1 MLNINNV
8 KKSFQT
14 ELGSIKRVF
23 KGLEL
28 HVEKGDFISII
39 GSNGAGKS
47 TIIKGILDLI
57 NIDSGDIK
65 IFGKDFKKNAS
76 EIKKDISVVFDE
88 SYFHDNLKLP
98 DIDKIMK
105 NIYPNW
111 SKNKFLKYA
120 TEFKLPKDKKIK
132 DFSRGMKM
140 KLSIAVA
147 LSHDAKLLILDEATS
162 GLDPVVRD
170 EILDIFLDYIQNEDC
185 SILIASHITSDL
197 EKVADYITFLDN
209 GEIVFSKNKDELIY
223 DYGIVKC
230 SEKDIDKIS
239 KEDIVGIRKNTFG
252 CEVMVNNKN
261 KYENKEFIVDKT
273 NLEEIILF
281 KVRGQK

>member
-1 MLNINNV
+1 MGIV
-8 KKSFQT
+8 G
-14 ELGSIKRVF
+14 E
-23 KGLEL
+23 
-28 HVEKGDFISII
+28 
-39 GSNGAGKS
+39 NGAGKS
-47 TIIKGILDLI
+47 TIIKSILDLI

-197 EKVADYITFLDN
+197 EKVADYITFVNN
-209 GEIVFSKNKDELIY
+209 GKIIFSENKDELIY
-223 DYGIVKC
+223 NSGVVKC

-239 KEDIVGIRKNTFG
+239 KQDIVGIRKNTFG
-252 CEVMVNNKN
+252 CEVMVSDRN
-261 KYENKEFIVDKT
+261 KYENMGFVIDKT

>member
-1 MLNINNV
+1 MTYAIEVNNLNKV
-8 KKSFQT
+8 YDGF
-14 ELGSIKRVF
+14 ELKDVCF
-23 KGLEL
+23 KLETGTIMGI
-28 HVEKGDFISII
+28 VGE
-39 GSNGAGKS
+39 NGAGKS

-65 IFGKDFKKNAS
+65 IFGKDFKENAS

-111 SKNKFLKYA
+111 DKNKFLKY
-120 TEFKLPKDKKIK
+120 TNHFKLPNNKRVK

-147 LSHDAKLLILDEATS
+147 LSHNAKLLILDEATS

-197 EKVADYITFLDN
+197 EKVADYITFVNN
-209 GEIVFSKNKDELIY
+209 GKIIFSENKDELIY
-223 DYGIVKC
+223 NSGVVKC

-281 KVRGQK
+281 TVRGDK

>member
-1 MLNINNV
+1 
-8 KKSFQT
+8 
-14 ELGSIKRVF
+14 
-23 KGLEL
+23 
-28 HVEKGDFISII
+28 
-39 GSNGAGKS
+39 
-47 TIIKGILDLI
+47 
-57 NIDSGDIK
+57 
-65 IFGKDFKKNAS
+65 
-76 EIKKDISVVFDE
+76 
-88 SYFHDNLKLP
+88 
-98 DIDKIMK
+98 
-105 NIYPNW
+105 
-111 SKNKFLKYA
+111 
-120 TEFKLPKDKKIK
+120 
-132 DFSRGMKM
+132 M

-197 EKVADYITFLDN
+197 EKVADYITFVNN
-209 GEIVFSKNKDELIY
+209 GKIIFSENKDELIY
-223 DYGIVKC
+223 NSGVVKC

-252 CEVMVNNKN
+252 CEVMVSDRN
-261 KYENKEFIVDKT
+261 KYENMGFVIDKT

>member
-1 MLNINNV
+1 MTYAIV
-8 KKSFQT
+8 G
-14 ELGSIKRVF
+14 E
-23 KGLEL
+23 
-28 HVEKGDFISII
+28 
-39 GSNGAGKS
+39 NGAGKS
-47 TIIKGILDLI
+47 TIIKSILDLI

-111 SKNKFLKYA
+111 DKNKFLKY
-120 TEFKLPKDKKIK
+120 TNHFKLPNNKRVK

-147 LSHDAKLLILDEATS
+147 LSHNAKLLILDEATS

-197 EKVADYITFLDN
+197 EKVADYITFVNN
-209 GEIVFSKNKDELIY
+209 GKIIFSENKDELIY
-223 DYGIVKC
+223 NSGVVKC

-252 CEVMVNNKN
+252 CEVMVSDRA
-261 KYENKEFIVDKT
+261 KYENIGFVIDKT

>member
-1 MLNINNV
+1 MKYAIEVKNLN
-8 KKSFQT
+8 KSYDN
-14 ELGSIKRVF
+14 F
-23 KGLEL
+23 KLKDISFKLETGTIMGI
-28 HVEKGDFISII
+28 VGE
-39 GSNGAGKS
+39 NGAGKS
-47 TIIKGILDLI
+47 TIIKAILGLI
-57 NIDSGDIK
+57 NIDSCDIK
-65 IFGKDFKKNAS
+65 IFGKDFKENS
-76 EIKKDISVVFDE
+76 VEIKNNISVVFDE
-88 SYFHDNLKLP
+88 SYFHDNLKIR

-105 NIYPNW
+105 NIYSNW
-111 SKNKFLKYA
+111 DKNKFFKYVN
-120 TEFKLPKDKKIK
+120 EFKLPDNKKIK
-132 DFSRGMKM
+132 EFSRGMKM

-147 LSHDAKLLILDEATS
+147 LSHSAKILILDEATS

-170 EILDIFLDYIQNEDC
+170 EILDIFLDYIQDEEC
-185 SILIASHITSDL
+185 SVLIASHITSDL

-281 KVRGQK
+281 TVRGDK